1 MTERSETTGR
11 GWVEWLMWSGIS
23 SSTLSSFFFFVFGR
37 RSLFL
42 GCGVMEF
49 FFFFFFLFKKI
60 GNSEGAPGLGSK
72 LESSARGVGKL
83 RERKSERD
91 YYEILSLGVQDG
103 KVDREDK
110 GWNLGDRKS

>member
-1 MTERSETTGR
+1 MANVVGNIF
-11 GWVEWLMWSGIS
+11 LYP
-23 SSTLSSFFFFVFGR
+23 FFL
-37 RSLFL
+37 LFL
-42 GCGVMEF
+42 RFWEAVPLSRMRRDGV